1 MYILFFFKPILI
13 LIKFCIFIEVI
24 TDTKFGNDIIVE
36 GTINFEGVFRLP
48 SK

>member
-1 MYILFFFKPILI
+1 MHILVFFKLI
-13 LIKFCIFIEVI
+13 FMFIIFRMFIEVI